1 MPQQISG
8 REELLDPISLA
19 TWSLFLYKTQTL
31 GGTTYVVGK
40 NIMDLPHPP
49 SIGLLV
55 ALQLNPSK
63 DDHTRRPHHNICIEL
78 KCKKKYSCNIYS
90 AQLPS
95 KYLCYFFPNDPF
107 WGFSNFPKISFFNCL
122 PIVPSHVLHVSLA
135 RVAGRG
141 V

>member
-1 MPQQISG
+1 MPEQISG

-19 TWSLFLYKTQTL
+19 TWSLYLYKTQTL

-95 KYLCYFFPNDPF
+95 KYLCYFFPMTPF
-107 WGFSNFPKISFFNCL
+107 GVFQIFQKFL
-122 PIVPSHVLHVSLA
+122 SLTVCPLCHHMFYMWA
-135 RVAGRG
+135 
-141 V
+141 